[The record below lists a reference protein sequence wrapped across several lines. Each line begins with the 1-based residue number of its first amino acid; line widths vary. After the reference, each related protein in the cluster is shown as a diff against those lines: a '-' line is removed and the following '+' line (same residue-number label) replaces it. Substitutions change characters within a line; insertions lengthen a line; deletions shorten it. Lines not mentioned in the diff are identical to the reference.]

1 MRRHISWL
9 VLAATTTVVVSF
21 VIPLC
26 LLVRT
31 LAEDRAMAGADQE
44 ARNVAILV
52 TGLVDQDQMAQ
63 VVDNLDRRGGVAET
77 AVLTVN
83 GRVLGS
89 GQIRRNDPEVRRALG
104 GEAFEVVDDAG
115 GRVLLPVVTENGTA
129 VVRTSVSPDDLHAG
143 VTSAWL
149 GIVGLGVLLLSLAGA
164 TAAWQGRRL
173 AEPLRE
179 VAGIAHELRAG
190 NLVARARVRGTEET
204 QELARA
210 LNGLAERILEL
221 LAAERAVVADLSHRL
236 RTPVTALRLDSE
248 AVENKVLSRRLGD
261 HIAVLQRSIDA
272 IVREARRPVRSDL
285 PAVGDIAATVRER
298 TSFWQVL
305 AEDQDRPT
313 EISVPEGELP
323 VPVAPDDLA
332 DLVDCLIDNVFA
344 HTPEQT
350 PFAVRLDVNETT
362 VRLVVSDDGPGPG
375 PHTGDGERLGST
387 GLGLDI
393 ARRTAAGS
401 GGDLTFGPGQQGGTT
416 VEVTLPLAA
425 R

>member
-26 LLVRT
+26 LLVQT
-31 LAEDRAMAGADQE
+31 LAEGRAMAAADQE

-52 TGLVDQDQMAQ
+52 TGVVNNNQMAE
-63 VVDNLDRRGGVAET
+63 VVENLDSRGPART

-83 GRVLGS
+83 GKVLGN
-89 GQIRRNDPEVRRALG
+89 GEIDPDDPEVKRALG

-115 GRVLLPVVTENGTA
+115 GRVLLPVVNDRGTA
-129 VVRTSVSPDDLHAG
+129 VVRTSVRPEDLHAG

-149 GIVGLGVLLLSLAGA
+149 GIVGLGLLLLALAGA

-179 VAGIAHELRAG
+179 VAGTAHELRGG
-190 NLVARARVRGTEET
+190 NLAARARIRGTEET
-204 QELARA
+204 KELARA
-210 LNGLAERILEL
+210 LNGLAERIREL
-221 LAAERAVVADLSHRL
+221 LAAERAAVGDLSHRL
-236 RTPVTALRLDSE
+236 RTPVTALRLDAE
-248 AVENKVLSRRLGD
+248 AVENRALARRLGD

-272 IVREARRPVRSDL
+272 IVHEARRPVRTDL
-285 PAVGDIAATVRER
+285 PSVGDFAATVRDR
-298 TSFWQVL
+298 TDFWQVL

-313 EISVPEGELP
+313 EISIPEGEMP

-332 DLVDCLIDNVFA
+332 NLVDCLIDNVFA
-344 HTPEQT
+344 HTPERT
-350 PFAVRLDVNETT
+350 PFAVSLVEVDGM
-362 VRLVVSDDGPGPG
+362 VRLVVSDDGPGPAARA
-375 PHTGDGERLGST
+375 GDRLGST

-401 GGDLTFGPGQQGGTT
+401 GGDLTFGPGQEGGTT

-425 R
+425 D

>member
-1 MRRHISWL
+1 
-9 VLAATTTVVVSF
+9 VVVSF

-31 LAEDRAMAGADQE
+31 LAEDRAMATADQE

-52 TGLVDQDQMAQ
+52 TGVVDEDQMGE
-63 VVDNLDRRGGVAET
+63 VVENLDSRGPART

-83 GRVLGS
+83 GKVLGT
-89 GQIRRNDPEVRRALG
+89 GEIDPDDPEVKRALE

-115 GRVLLPVVTENGTA
+115 GRVLLPVVNDEGTA
-129 VVRTSVSPDDLHAG
+129 VVRTSVKPEDLHAG

-149 GIVGLGVLLLSLAGA
+149 GIVGLGLLLLALAGA

-179 VAGIAHELRAG
+179 VAGIAHELRGG
-190 NLVARARVRGTEET
+190 NLAARARVRGTEET
-204 QELARA
+204 RELARA

-221 LAAERAVVADLSHRL
+221 LAAERATVADLSHRL
-236 RTPVTALRLDSE
+236 RTPVTALRLDAE
-248 AVENKVLSRRLGD
+248 AVENRTLARRLGD

-272 IVREARRPVRSDL
+272 IVREARRPVRTDL
-285 PAVGDIAATVRER
+285 AAVGDLAATVRER
-298 TSFWQVL
+298 TDFWQVL
-305 AEDQDRPT
+305 AEDQARPT
-313 EISVPEGELP
+313 EISIPEGELP

-350 PFAVRLDVNETT
+350 PFAVRVAEEDGT
-362 VRLVVSDDGPGPG
+362 VRLVVSDNGPGPAARA
-375 PHTGDGERLGST
+375 GDRLGST

-393 ARRTAAGS
+393 ARRTAVGS
-401 GGDLTFGPGQQGGTT
+401 GGDLVFGPGQEGGTT

-425 R
+425 G

>member
-31 LAEDRAMAGADQE
+31 LAEDRAMATADQE

-52 TGLVDQDQMAQ
+52 TGVVDEDQMAE
-63 VVDNLDRRGGVAET
+63 VVENLDSRGPART

-83 GRVLGS
+83 GKVLGS
-89 GQIRRNDPEVRRALG
+89 GGIDPDDPEVKRALE
-104 GEAFEVVDDAG
+104 GEAFEVVDDSG
-115 GRVLLPVVTENGTA
+115 GRVLLPVVNDEGTA
-129 VVRTSVSPDDLHAG
+129 VVRTSVKPEDLHAG

-149 GIVGLGVLLLSLAGA
+149 GIVGLGLLLLALAGA

-179 VAGIAHELRAG
+179 VAGIAHELRGG
-190 NLVARARVRGTEET
+190 NLAARARVRGTEET
-204 QELARA
+204 RELAKA

-221 LAAERAVVADLSHRL
+221 LAAERATVADLSHRL
-236 RTPVTALRLDSE
+236 RTPVTALRLDAES
-248 AVENKVLSRRLGD
+248 VENRTLARRLSD

-272 IVREARRPVRSDL
+272 IVREARRPVQTDL
-285 PAVGDIAATVRER
+285 AAVGDLAATVRER
-298 TSFWQVL
+298 TDFWQVL
-305 AEDQDRPT
+305 AEDQNRPT
-313 EISVPEGELP
+313 EISIPEGELP

-350 PFAVRLDVNETT
+350 PFAVRVAEEDGT
-362 VRLVVSDDGPGPG
+362 VRLVVSDNGPGPAARA
-375 PHTGDGERLGST
+375 GDRLGST

-393 ARRTAAGS
+393 ARRTAVGS
-401 GGDLTFGPGQQGGTT
+401 GGDLVFGPGQEGGTT

-425 R
+425 D

>member
-26 LLVRT
+26 LLVQT
-31 LAEDRAMAGADQE
+31 LAEDRAMAAADQE

-52 TGLVDQDQMAQ
+52 TG
-63 VVDNLDRRGGVAET
+63 VVDADQVAEVVENLDGRGPAET

-83 GRVLGS
+83 GEVLGT
-89 GQIRRNDPEVRRALG
+89 GEIDPDDPEVQRALE
-104 GEAFEVVDDAG
+104 GEAFEVVDDSG
-115 GRVLLPVVTENGTA
+115 GRVLLPVVSNEGTA
-129 VVRTSVSPDDLHAG
+129 VVRTSVAPDALHAG
-143 VTSAWL
+143 VTRAWL
-149 GIVGLGVLLLSLAGA
+149 GIVGLGVLLLALAFA

-179 VAGIAHELRAG
+179 VAAIAHELRGG
-190 NLVARARVRGTEET
+190 NLEARARVRGTEET

-210 LNGLAERILEL
+210 LNGLAERIREL
-221 LAAERAVVADLSHRL
+221 LVAERATVADLSHRL
-236 RTPVTALRLDSE
+236 RTPVTALRLDAE
-248 AVENKVLSRRLGD
+248 AVENRALARRLGD
-261 HIAVLQRSIDA
+261 HIGVLQRSIDA
-272 IVREARRPVRSDL
+272 IVREARRPVRTDL
-285 PAVGDIAATVRER
+285 PTVGDFAATVRER
-298 TSFWQVL
+298 TEFWQVL

-350 PFAVRLDVNETT
+350 PFAVSLAEEDGT
-362 VRLVVSDDGPGPG
+362 VRLVVSDDGPGPA
-375 PHTGDGERLGST
+375 TRAGDRLGST

-401 GGDLTFGPGQQGGTT
+401 GGDLKFGPGDEGGTT

-425 R
+425 G

>member
-26 LLVRT
+26 LLVQT
-31 LAEDRAMAGADQE
+31 LAEDRAMAAADQE

-52 TGLVDQDQMAQ
+52 TGGLVDNERVDE
-63 VVDNLDRRGGVAET
+63 VVRGLDAPGGAET
-77 AVLTVN
+77 AVLTVD
-83 GRVLGS
+83 GEVLGN
-89 GQIRRNDPEVRRALG
+89 GDLDPDDPEVQRALG
-104 GEAFEVVDDAG
+104 GDAFEVVDDSG
-115 GRVLLPVVTENGTA
+115 GRVLLPVVNDQGTA
-129 VVRTSVSPDDLHAG
+129 VVRTSVEPEVLHAG

-149 GIVGLGVLLLSLAGA
+149 GIVGLGLLLLALAGA

-179 VAGIAHELRAG
+179 VAGTAHELRGG
-190 NLVARARVRGTEET
+190 NLAARARVRGTAET
-204 QELARA
+204 KELARA
-210 LNGLAERILEL
+210 LNGLAERIREL
-221 LAAERAVVADLSHRL
+221 LAAERATVGDLSHRL
-236 RTPVTALRLDSE
+236 RTPVTALRLDAE
-248 AVENKVLSRRLGD
+248 AVKDQALARRLGD

-272 IVREARRPVRSDL
+272 IVREARRPVRTDL
-285 PAVGDIAATVRER
+285 RSVGDFSATVRDR
-298 TSFWQVL
+298 TAFWQVL
-305 AEDQDRPT
+305 ADDQDRPT
-313 EISVPEGELP
+313 EIAIPEAALT

-350 PFAVRLDVNETT
+350 AFAVRLAEEDGE
-362 VRLVVSDDGPGPG
+362 VRLVVSDDGPGPA
-375 PHTGDGERLGST
+375 TRAGDRLGST

-393 ARRTAAGS
+393 ARRTAVGA
-401 GGDLTFGPGQQGGTT
+401 GGDLKFGPGEAGGTT

-425 R
+425 D

>member
-9 VLAATTTVVVSF
+9 VLAATSTVVVSF

-31 LAEDRAMAGADQE
+31 LAEDRAMATADQE

-52 TGLVDQDQMAQ
+52 TGVVDEDQMAE
-63 VVDNLDRRGGVAET
+63 VVENLDSRGPART

-83 GRVLGS
+83 GKVLGT
-89 GQIRRNDPEVRRALG
+89 GEIDPDDPEVKRALE

-115 GRVLLPVVTENGTA
+115 GRVLLPVVNDEGTA
-129 VVRTSVSPDDLHAG
+129 VVRTSVKPEDLHAG

-149 GIVGLGVLLLSLAGA
+149 GIVGLGLLLLALAGA

-179 VAGIAHELRAG
+179 VAGIAHELRGG
-190 NLVARARVRGTEET
+190 NLAARARVRGTEET
-204 QELARA
+204 RELARA

-221 LAAERAVVADLSHRL
+221 LAAERATVADLSHRL
-236 RTPVTALRLDSE
+236 RTPVTALRLDAE
-248 AVENKVLSRRLGD
+248 AVENRTLARRLGD

-272 IVREARRPVRSDL
+272 IVREARRPVRTDL
-285 PAVGDIAATVRER
+285 AAVGDLAATVRER
-298 TSFWQVL
+298 TDFWQVL
-305 AEDQDRPT
+305 AEDQARPT
-313 EISVPEGELP
+313 EISIPEGELP

-350 PFAVRLDVNETT
+350 PFAVRVAEEDGT
-362 VRLVVSDDGPGPG
+362 VRLVVSDNGPGPAARA
-375 PHTGDGERLGST
+375 GDRLGST

-393 ARRTAAGS
+393 ARRTAVGS
-401 GGDLTFGPGQQGGTT
+401 GGDLVFGPGQEGGTT

-425 R
+425 G

>member
-1 MRRHISWL
+1 MRRRISWL

-26 LLVRT
+26 LLVQT
-31 LAEDRAMAGADQE
+31 LAEDRAMANADQE

-52 TGLVDQDQMAQ
+52 TGVVDPEQMAE
-63 VVDNLDRRGGVAET
+63 VVKNLDGPGGAET

-83 GRVLGS
+83 GQVLGS
-89 GQIRRNDPEVRRALG
+89 GTIDPDDPEVKRALS
-104 GEAFEVVDDAG
+104 GEAFEVVDDSG
-115 GRVLLPVVTENGTA
+115 GRVLLPVVNEKGTS
-129 VVRTSVSPDDLHAG
+129 VVRTSVSPEVLHAG

-149 GIVGLGVLLLSLAGA
+149 GIVGLGLLLLAMAGV

-179 VAGIAHELRAG
+179 VAGTAHELRAG
-190 NLVARARVRGTEET
+190 NLAARAEVRGTEET
-204 QELARA
+204 KELARA
-210 LNGLAERILEL
+210 LNGLAERIREL
-221 LAAERAVVADLSHRL
+221 LAAERATVADLSHRL
-236 RTPVTALRLDSE
+236 RTPVTALRLDAE
-248 AVENKVLSRRLGD
+248 AVENRPLARRLSD

-272 IVREARRPVRSDL
+272 IVHEARRPVRTDL
-285 PAVGDIAATVRER
+285 QEVGDFAATVRER
-298 TSFWQVL
+298 TAFWQVL

-313 EISVPEGELP
+313 EISIPDGELP
-323 VPVAPDDLA
+323 VRVAPDDLA

-350 PFAVRLDVNETT
+350 AFAVRLAEEDGS
-362 VRLVVSDDGPGPG
+362 VRLVISDDGPGPA
-375 PHTGDGERLGST
+375 TRAGDRLGST

-393 ARRTAAGS
+393 ARRTATGS
-401 GGDLTFGPGQQGGTT
+401 GGDLTFGPGHHGGTT

-425 R
+425 G

>member
-31 LAEDRAMAGADQE
+31 LAEDRAMATADQE

-52 TGLVDQDQMAQ
+52 TGVVDDDQMAE
-63 VVDNLDRRGGVAET
+63 VVENLDSRGPART

-83 GRVLGS
+83 GNVLGS
-89 GQIRRNDPEVRRALG
+89 GEIDPDDPEVKRALG
-104 GEAFEVVDDAG
+104 GEAFEVVDDSG
-115 GRVLLPVVTENGTA
+115 GRVLLPVVNDQGTA
-129 VVRTSVSPDDLHAG
+129 VVRTSVKPEDLHAG

-149 GIVGLGVLLLSLAGA
+149 GIVGLGLLLLTLAGA

-179 VAGIAHELRAG
+179 VAGIAHELRGG
-190 NLVARARVRGTEET
+190 NLAARARVRGTVET

-221 LAAERAVVADLSHRL
+221 LAAERATVADLSHRL
-236 RTPVTALRLDSE
+236 RTPVTALRLDAE
-248 AVENKVLSRRLGD
+248 AVENRTLARRLGD

-272 IVREARRPVRSDL
+272 IVREARRPVRTDL
-285 PAVGDIAATVRER
+285 AAVGDLAATVRER
-298 TSFWQVL
+298 TDFWQVL
-305 AEDQDRPT
+305 AEDQARPT
-313 EISVPEGELP
+313 EISIPEGELP
-323 VPVAPDDLA
+323 VPVPPDDLA

-350 PFAVRLDVNETT
+350 PFAVSLAEEDGK
-362 VRLVVSDDGPGPG
+362 VRLVVSDNGPGPA
-375 PHTGDGERLGST
+375 TRAGDRLGST

-393 ARRTAAGS
+393 ARRTAVGS
-401 GGDLTFGPGQQGGTT
+401 GGDLVFGPGQEGGTT

-425 R
+425 G

>member
-1 MRRHISWL
+1 MRRRISWL

-26 LLVRT
+26 LLVQT
-31 LAEDRAMAGADQE
+31 LAEDRAMAAADQE

-52 TGLVDQDQMAQ
+52 TGLVDDRQVAQ
-63 VVDNLDRRGGVAET
+63 VVENIDRRNDVART

-83 GRVLGS
+83 GSVLGS
-89 GQIRRNDPEVRRALG
+89 GEISTDDPEVQRALDG
-104 GEAFEVVDDAG
+104 DAFEAVDDAG
-115 GRVLLPVVTENGTA
+115 GRVLLPVVTDEGTA
-129 VVRTSVSPDDLHAG
+129 VVRTSVSSDDLHEG
-143 VTSAWL
+143 VTTAWL
-149 GIVGLGVLLLSLAGA
+149 GIIGLGVLLLALAGA

-190 NLVARARVRGTEET
+190 NLMARARVRGTSET

-210 LNGLAERILEL
+210 LNGLADRTREL
-221 LAAERAVVADLSHRL
+221 LAAERAAVGDLSHRL
-236 RTPVTALRLDSE
+236 RTPVTALRLDAE
-248 AVENKVLSRRLGD
+248 AVSDQGLSRRLAD

-272 IVREARRPVRSDL
+272 IVREARRPVRTDL

-298 TSFWQVL
+298 TSFWEVL
-305 AEDQDRPT
+305 AEDQERPT
-313 EISVPEGELP
+313 EISVPEGELT

-332 DLVDCLIDNVFA
+332 DLVDVLIDNVFA
-344 HTPEQT
+344 HTPERT
-350 PFAVRLDVNETT
+350 AFAVRLDAEDGTA
-362 VRLVVSDDGPGPG
+362 RLVVSDDGPGPADRA
-375 PHTGDGERLGST
+375 GDRLGST

-393 ARRTAAGS
+393 ARRTATGS
-401 GGDLTFGPGQQGGTT
+401 GGDLRFGPGEDGGTT

-425 R
+425 E